1 MLIGGGIGLLALV
14 AIILIIVFA
23 TNKKENDGGDDPGP
37 GPGPGPTPVP
47 DGFNPY
53 YSNATEEATSVDS
66 QEGVLIFNASYP
78 TLEEYTAKKL
88 GKSNLKE
95 DTVAGIETKNVASSR
110 GLNNNFLNR
119 VRYKFGQSS
128 YKRTVLSLTDD
139 LDPERFDIP
148 EDPVSKQKPEYQ
160 YRLDF
165 VDFKFARDPFSFSF
179 ASTRTGE
186 KLIDTTGEAFVFQN
200 KFIQIDMKIPSG
212 HIYGFGERETSFELG
227 QGAWTMWPQQPD
239 LASFDNGFGGKQLG
253 GMHPFVLIKASQS
266 EEFFGIYFRS
276 SNA

>member
-1 MLIGGGIGLLALV
+1 MLALV

-23 TNKKENDGGDDPGP
+23 TKKSSNDGGDEPGP

-53 YSNATEEATSVDS
+53 YSNASEEATAVDS

-88 GKSNLKE
+88 SSSNLKD

-139 LDPERFDIP
+139 DDESRFDIP
-148 EDPVSKQKPEYQ
+148 EDLVSK
-160 YRLDF
+160 
-165 VDFKFARDPFSFSF
+165 
-179 ASTRTGE
+179 
-186 KLIDTTGEAFVFQN
+186 
-200 KFIQIDMKIPSG
+200 
-212 HIYGFGERETSFELG
+212 
-227 QGAWTMWPQQPD
+227 
-239 LASFDNGFGGKQLG
+239 
-253 GMHPFVLIKASQS
+253 
-266 EEFFGIYFRS
+266 
-276 SNA
+276 